1 VSGGVDG
8 GGGGGTSEGR
18 GRLGVVAWSRVR
30 GGGMRDDPNNI
41 VHLI

>member
-18 GRLGVVAWSRVR
+18 GRLGVAWSRGR